1 MIQNLLTASQ
11 IDAIEYLKA
20 GGTAYQVGQPWT
32 FEDEKIA
39 HSILRGWE
47 TTLDLYKDTGLEYV
61 RIEVEA
67 KVLFRRLKDGGYA
80 PMGETVQVRRIPLG
94 LVNAETAEWIRER
107 VQAYFRRDTGLDAFG
122 RVEE

>member
-1 MIQNLLTASQ
+1 MIRNLLTASQ

-32 FEDEKIA
+32 LGDEKIA
-39 HSILRGWE
+39 HAILRGWE